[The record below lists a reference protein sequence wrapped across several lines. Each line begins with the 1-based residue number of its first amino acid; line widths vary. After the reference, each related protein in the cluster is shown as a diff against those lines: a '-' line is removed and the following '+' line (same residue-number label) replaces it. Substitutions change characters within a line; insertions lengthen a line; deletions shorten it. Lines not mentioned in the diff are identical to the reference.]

1 MSPFHTSR
9 LHYNFI
15 AITYNMQPDM
25 TDIDSSWKAARV
37 SADTIFVPKLFLYS
51 TSNLFYI

>member
-1 MSPFHTSR
+1 VYLFHTSR

-37 SADTIFVPKLFLYS
+37 SADTIFVQKLYYNL
-51 TSNLFYI
+51 SNLFYI